1 MFVEANGACESY
13 PTSGHSAEPR
23 RSASGEMIMSTS
35 TQEPAHLALLDA
47 HTEVER
53 QLDQLS
59 CWKMQLCEL
68 GQPRFGEMGM
78 RLREI
83 RQLLTAHFAAEEE
96 GGYLAPALSAAPQ
109 FTRRAEGLQHQH
121 REFLRDL
128 DEMVVRL
135 TASPAQFPAWSDA
148 CREFDELLARLRV
161 HEHAENEI
169 VQSAFELDTGDAN

>member
-1 MFVEANGACESY
+1 
-13 PTSGHSAEPR
+13 
-23 RSASGEMIMSTS
+23 MSIT
-35 TQEPAHLALLDA
+35 TQESVHPALLDA

-53 QLDQLS
+53 QLDQFS
-59 CWKMQLCEL
+59 HWKTELCEL

-78 RLREI
+78 RLGEI
-83 RQLLTAHFAAEEE
+83 RQLLAAHFAAEEE

-109 FTRRAEGLQHQH
+109 FTRRAADLRHQH

-135 TASPAQFPAWSDA
+135 TSSPAQFPTWSDA
-148 CREFDELLARLRV
+148 CREFDELLARLRD

-169 VQSAFELDTGDAN
+169 VQTALELDTGNAD